1 MNEIKRFWQRFEE
14 RRQLLS
20 DVHNVFPVRRDLAKL
35 KARRDAGDQNVVVY
49 LDEAGHPH
57 HYAVK
62 FTPEQ
67 REDLR
72 RQYRVVKPATG
83 PMDDEDDLF
92 VSIIEAQA
100 DGILDSQSICVAYQ
114 KDRSR
119 AINSLVNAA
128 QKFDTALDQLDSAAL
143 GWLYGH
149 IANRLAPEG
158 YQLSEADGQL
168 ASMLDDPLRA
178 QVEAGRLRQQIRRLV
193 GVVTEAAA
201 EAEKSLPPAERTEN
215 DPRLTTAL
223 CLERQIVGSGIQFV
237 TTETGFPAACLRAMF
252 EIAGV
257 EVDKVSYW
265 LDKAAK
271 HPNSFG
277 RFLDEQSNKFGVK
290 NPPTD

>member
-1 MNEIKRFWQRFEE
+1 MDQIKRFWQRFEE
-14 RRQLLS
+14 RQQLWS
-20 DVHNVFPVRRDLAKL
+20 EVPNVFPVRRDLATL
-35 KARRDAGDQNVVVY
+35 KGRRDSGDPNVVEY
-49 LDEAGHPH
+49 LDEAGHPD
-57 HYAVK
+57 HYAVE
-62 FTPEQ
+62 FTASQ

-72 RQYRVVKPATG
+72 RQYRAVKPATG
-83 PMDDEDDLF
+83 PRDDEDELF
-92 VSIIEAQA
+92 VRIIEAQA
-100 DGILDSQSICVAYQ
+100 DAILDSQSIEVPDQ
-114 KDRSR
+114 KDRRR
-119 AINSLVNAA
+119 AIDSFVNAA
-128 QKFDTALDQLDSAAL
+128 QKLDTALDQLDSAAL

-149 IANRLAPEG
+149 IADRLAPEG
-158 YQLSEADGQL
+158 YQLSEADGRL

-178 QVEAGRLRQQIRRLV
+178 QVEAGHLRQQIRHLV

-201 EAEKSLPPAERTEN
+201 EAKKSLPPAERTEN

-223 CLERQIVGSGIQFV
+223 CLERQIVERGIQFV

-271 HPNSFG
+271 HPDSFG
-277 RFLDEQSNKFGVK
+277 RFRADQRNKFGGK